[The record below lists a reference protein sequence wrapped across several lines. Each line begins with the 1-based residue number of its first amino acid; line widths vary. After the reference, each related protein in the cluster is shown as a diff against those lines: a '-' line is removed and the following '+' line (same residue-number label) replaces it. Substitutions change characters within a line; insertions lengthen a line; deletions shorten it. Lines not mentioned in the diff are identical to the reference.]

1 MTIAVQEL
9 IEKYIHIIEQDNI
22 EMLLYLAYRDR
33 YNNFEVYQLRRV
45 LADADVCS
53 LEESKKIAEKLFKEA
68 FTAAMQLNNLRI
80 YPSLKTF
87 LYGDRAVRPGLVN
100 VFGLEIDE
108 VTDLLAKEEDNLKI
122 QLFAADPYTG
132 DRKFKYVGKFT

>member
-33 YNNFEVYQLRRV
+33 YNNFEVYQLRSV
-45 LADADVCS
+45 LNKAGVCS
-53 LEESKKIAEKLFKEA
+53 LEESKQIAEKLFKEA
-68 FTAAMQLNNLRI
+68 FVEQLKLNKLRV

-100 VFGLEIDE
+100 VFGLDIDE
-108 VTDLLAKEEDNLKI
+108 VTDLLIKEQDKLNI
-122 QLFAADPYTG
+122 QLFSEDPNTG
-132 DRKFKYVGKFT
+132 DRQFKYVGRF

>member
-33 YNNFEVYQLRRV
+33 YNNFEVYQLRSV
-45 LADADVCS
+45 LNKAGVCS
-53 LEESKKIAEKLFKEA
+53 LEESKHIAEKLFKEA
-68 FTAAMQLNNLRI
+68 FTEQLKLNKLRV

-87 LYGDRAVRPGLVN
+87 LYGDKAVRPGLVN

-108 VTDLLAKEEDNLKI
+108 VTDLLVNEQDKLNIQIFSEDPSN
-122 QLFAADPYTG
+122 G
-132 DRKFKYVGKFT
+132 DRQFKYIGRF

>member
-33 YNNFEVYQLRRV
+33 YNNFEVYQLRSV
-45 LADADVCS
+45 LNKAGVCS
-53 LEESKKIAEKLFKEA
+53 LEESKYIAEKLFKEA
-68 FTAAMQLNNLRI
+68 FVEQLKLNKLRV

-100 VFGLEIDE
+100 VFGLDIDDVNE
-108 VTDLLAKEEDNLKI
+108 LLAKEENNLQI
-122 QLFAADPYTG
+122 QLFAVDPNTG
-132 DRKFKYVGKFT
+132 DRKFKYVGRF

>member
-1 MTIAVQEL
+1 MTVAVQEL
-9 IEKYIHIIEQDNI
+9 IEKYIDIIEQDNI

-53 LEESKKIAEKLFKEA
+53 LTESKQIAEKLFKEA
-68 FTAAMQLNNLRI
+68 FVEQLKLNKLRV

-87 LYGDRAVRPGLVN
+87 LYGDKTVRPGLVN

-108 VTDLLAKEEDNLKI
+108 VDELLAKEEDNLQI
-122 QLFAADPYTG
+122 QLFAADPNTG
-132 DRKFKYVGKFT
+132 DRKFKYVGGF